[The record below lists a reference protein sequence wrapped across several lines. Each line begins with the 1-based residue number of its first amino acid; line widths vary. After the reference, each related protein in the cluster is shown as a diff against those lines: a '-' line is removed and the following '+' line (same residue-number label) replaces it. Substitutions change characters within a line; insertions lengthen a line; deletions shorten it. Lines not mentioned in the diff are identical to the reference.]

1 LRVSETVVRV
11 LFVALCAGVGLLPL
25 ALQPRGG
32 EVVGIIGVLAGVAFG
47 LVVVALEQRL
57 RRVAGK
63 AIFHTVVGC
72 VLGLVLG
79 RVVYGVLA
87 SFLTAFLPVAGVLAQ
102 TLCLVGGGYLG
113 ALVALDKGREV
124 NFAGFIRLLREQ
136 PRAESYKL
144 LDTSVIIDGRIAD
157 ITETGFLEGTL
168 VIPQFILRELQH
180 IADSSDPLKRNRGR
194 RGLDILQKIQKKV
207 DIRVEI
213 SDMEFPEI
221 REVDNKLVAMAK
233 ALNAKIVTNDFNLN
247 KVAELHGVGVLNIN
261 ELTNALRP
269 VVLPGEDMRVY
280 VLKEGKEYNQGIAYL
295 DDGTMVVVDNGR
307 RHIGQTIDV
316 CVTSV
321 LQTTAGRMIFS
332 RLKEEA
338 EAA

>member
-1 LRVSETVVRV
+1 MSEPVLRA
-11 LFVALCAGVGLLPL
+11 LFVALCGAAGLLL
-25 ALQPRGG
+25 STMQRAG
-32 EVVGIIGVLAGVAFG
+32 EGTAATFVLVGVAFG
-47 LVVVALEQRL
+47 LLVVALENRL
-57 RRVAGK
+57 RRIAGK
-63 AIFHTVVGC
+63 AIFHTLVGLL
-72 VLGLVLG
+72 VGLAVG
-79 RVVYGVLA
+79 RVVYGALA
-87 SFLTAFLPVAGVLAQ
+87 NLLMTLPPVVGIFTQ
-102 TLCLVGGGYLG
+102 TLCLVSGGYLG
-113 ALVALDKGREV
+113 ALVALDKGREF
-124 NFAGFIRLLREQ
+124 NFAGLIRLLKEQ
-136 PRAESYKL
+136 PRTESYKL

>member
-1 LRVSETVVRV
+1 MLRVV
-11 LFVALCAGVGLLPL
+11 FVAFCGAAGLLPL
-25 ALQPRGG
+25 ALQRETGSQWVP
-32 EVVGIIGVLAGVAFG
+32 GVLAGLAFG
-47 LVVVALEQRL
+47 LLVVALERQL
-57 RRVAGK
+57 RRIPGK
-63 AIFHTVVGC
+63 PIFHV
-72 VLGLVLG
+72 VLGLIIGLLVG
-79 RVVYGVLA
+79 RVVYAAVAPLFMVFAQFVGILA
-87 SFLTAFLPVAGVLAQ
+87 E
-102 TLCLVGGGYLG
+102 TLCVFGGGYLG
-113 ALVALDKGREV
+113 ALVALEKGREF
-124 NFAGFIRLLREQ
+124 NFAGFIRLLKEQ
-136 PRAESYKL
+136 PRTESYKL

-213 SDMEFPEI
+213 SDVDFPEI

-233 ALNAKIVTNDFNLN
+233 TLHAKIVTNDFNLN

>member
-1 LRVSETVVRV
+1 MSEPMLRV
-11 LFVALCAGVGLLPL
+11 LFVALCGAAGLLPL
-25 ALQPRGG
+25 ALRRGS
-32 EVVGIIGVLAGVAFG
+32 EAEWIVGVLVGLAFG
-47 LVVVALEQRL
+47 LMVVALEQRL
-57 RRVAGK
+57 RRIPGK
-63 AIFHTVVGC
+63 AIVHAL
-72 VLGLVLG
+72 LGLVVGLVVG
-79 RVVYGVLA
+79 RAVYA
-87 SFLTAFLPVAGVLAQ
+87 AAANFLVAFPPFVGALAQ
-102 TLCLVGGGYLG
+102 TLCLIGGGYLG
-113 ALVALDKGREV
+113 ALVALDKGREF
-124 NFAGFIRLLREQ
+124 NFAGFIRLLKQQ

-207 DIRVEI
+207 EIRVEI
-213 SDMEFPEI
+213 SDMDFPEI

>member
-79 RVVYGVLA
+79 RVVYGVVA
-87 SFLTAFLPVAGVLAQ
+87 SFLTAFPPVAGVLAQ

-124 NFAGFIRLLREQ
+124 NFAGFIRLLKEQ

>member
-1 LRVSETVVRV
+1 VSETQLRVVV
-11 LFVALCAGVGLLPL
+11 VALCGVAGLVGVT
-25 ALQPRGG
+25 LQRPETWLGL
-32 EVVGIIGVLAGVAFG
+32 IGAFLGVAFG
-47 LVVVALEQRL
+47 LGLVILERKL
-57 RRVAGK
+57 RRVHGRTILQAVIGM
-63 AIFHTVVGC
+63 I
-72 VLGLVLG
+72 LGL
-79 RVVYGVLA
+79 
-87 SFLTAFLPVAGVLAQ
+87 
-102 TLCLVGGGYLG
+102 LVGGLVFNAVANLFVAFPSEIGLLVQTLVLFGGAYLG
-113 ALVALDKGREV
+113 IRLALDKGSE
-124 NFAGFIRLLREQ
+124 FSLAGFVRLLKEQ

-144 LDTSVIIDGRIAD
+144 LDTSVIIDGRISD
-157 ITETGFLEGTL
+157 ITETGFLDGTL

-194 RGLDILQKIQKKV
+194 RGLDILQKIQKNV

-233 ALNAKIVTNDFNLN
+233 ALRAKIVTNDFNLN

>member
-1 LRVSETVVRV
+1 VSETVLRILV
-11 LFVALCAGVGLLPL
+11 VALCGVAGLVGVT
-25 ALQPRGG
+25 LQRSESWWGF
-32 EVVGIIGVLAGVAFG
+32 VGALAGLAFGLG
-47 LVVVALEQRL
+47 LVVVERQL
-57 RRVAGK
+57 RRVQGRT
-63 AIFHTVVGC
+63 ILQSLMGLI
-72 VLGLVLG
+72 LGLLVGGLVFNAMANLFVG
-79 RVVYGVLA
+79 FPSEIGLFV
-87 SFLTAFLPVAGVLAQ
+87 Q
-102 TLCLVGGGYLG
+102 TLALLGGGYLG
-113 ALVALDKGREV
+113 ARLALDKGAE
-124 NFAGFIRLLREQ
+124 FSLAGFVRLLKEQ
-136 PRAESYKL
+136 PRTESYKL

-157 ITETGFLEGTL
+157 ITETGFIDGTL

-194 RGLDILQKIQKKV
+194 RGLDILQKIQKNV

-213 SDMEFPEI
+213 SDMDFPEI

-233 ALNAKIVTNDFNLN
+233 ALRAKIVTNDFNLN

>member
-1 LRVSETVVRV
+1 VTLLLVRA
-11 LFVALCAGVGLLPL
+11 LFVLLCGIAGLLTLSGPAALPWGGTAGLLLGGGFGLGVVLAERELARLPGRTILQGLLGLTVGLFVGRLL
-25 ALQPRGG
+25 SLILTNL
-32 EVVGIIGVLAGVAFG
+32 VVGLSPDLGLFTDSLGLAGGA
-47 LVVVALEQRL
+47 
-57 RRVAGK
+57 
-63 AIFHTVVGC
+63 
-72 VLGLVLG
+72 
-79 RVVYGVLA
+79 
-87 SFLTAFLPVAGVLAQ
+87 
-102 TLCLVGGGYLG
+102 YLG
-113 ALVALDKGREV
+113 ARLALEKGAEWSLV
-124 NFAGFIRLLREQ
+124 GFVRLLKEQ
-136 PRAESYKL
+136 PRTESYKL

-157 ITETGFLEGTL
+157 ITETGFLDGTL

-213 SDMEFPEI
+213 SDMDFPEI

-233 ALNAKIVTNDFNLN
+233 ALHAKIVTNDFNLN
-247 KVAELHGVGVLNIN
+247 KVAELHGVAVLNIN

-295 DDGTMVVVDNGR
+295 DDGTMVVVDSGR
-307 RHIGQTIDV
+307 RHIGQTVDV

-332 RLKEEA
+332 RLKDEA
-338 EAA
+338 EAV

>member
-1 LRVSETVVRV
+1 VSDPILRV
-11 LFVALCAGVGLLPL
+11 LFVVLCGAAGLLPL
-25 ALQPRGG
+25 ALGRGSEG
-32 EVVGIIGVLAGVAFG
+32 EWTFGVLAGLLFG
-47 LVVVALEQRL
+47 LLVVALECRL
-57 RRVAGK
+57 RRIPGK
-63 AIFHTVVGC
+63 AIFHAVSGLVVG
-72 VLGLVLG
+72 LLVG
-79 RVVYGVLA
+79 RLVYAGA
-87 SFLTAFLPVAGVLAQ
+87 ATFLVAFPRFIGDFAE
-102 TLCLVGGGYLG
+102 TLCVIGGGYLG
-113 ALVALDKGREV
+113 ALVAVDKGREF
-124 NFAGFIRLLREQ
+124 NFAGFIRLLKEE
-136 PRAESYKL
+136 PRSESYKL

-213 SDMEFPEI
+213 SDMDFPEI

>member
-1 LRVSETVVRV
+1 V
-11 LFVALCAGVGLLPL
+11 LTPIWR
-25 ALQPRGG
+25 P
-32 EVVGIIGVLAGVAFG
+32 
-47 LVVVALEQRL
+47 VVVALGGVAGFVGTAFQGGRLPQALIGALVGLLLGLLVVTLECRL
-57 RRVAGK
+57 RHVAGK
-63 AIFHTVVGC
+63 VLVQALFGGA
-72 VLGLVLG
+72 LGLVLG
-79 RVVYGVLA
+79 WLATLVL
-87 SFLTAFLPVAGVLAQ
+87 AGVLGTALAELLPVVRS
-102 TLCLVGGGYLG
+102 LCLVGGAYLG
-113 ALVALDKGREV
+113 ALLALEKGHEFSLPAV
-124 NFAGFIRLLREQ
+124 IRLLKQQ

-213 SDMEFPEI
+213 SDVDFPEI

-233 ALNAKIVTNDFNLN
+233 SLSAKIVTNDFNLN

-295 DDGTMVVVDNGR
+295 DDGTMVVVDSGR
-307 RHIGQTIDV
+307 RHIGQTIEV